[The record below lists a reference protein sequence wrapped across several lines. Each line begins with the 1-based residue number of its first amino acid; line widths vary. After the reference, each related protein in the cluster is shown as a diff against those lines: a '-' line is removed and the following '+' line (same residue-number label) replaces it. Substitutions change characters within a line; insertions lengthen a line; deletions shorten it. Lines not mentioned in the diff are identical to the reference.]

1 MFKVLATSSCLMTPL
16 SCFAISIGEITSFIE
31 SDQSILSKEVINTT
45 HVVRYVGLKVQR
57 ISSPMQGG
65 EIIPMQSQ
73 SEILFTPANQVLAGE
88 ARENFRIVYQ
98 GPQDDAERYY
108 RLSWLDA
115 PVSEFDESLSTKSGL
130 ATTSAQID
138 TILVVAPRQENFK
151 YNYNNGEIQNLGNAT
166 FRVVS
171 TGACKNRADDKTGR
185 GCRERYFVMP
195 GDRIHLKY
203 TDMSQSKTHVGL
215 WHRGEY
221 IRLK

>member
-1 MFKVLATSSCLMTPL
+1 MAPL
-16 SCFAISIGEITSFIE
+16 SCFAIGVGEVTSFME
-31 SDQSILSKEVINTT
+31 SDQTILSKEITNTT
-45 HVVRYVGLKVQR
+45 NVMRYIGLKVQR

-65 EIIPMQSQ
+65 EVIPMQSK

-88 ARENFRIVYQ
+88 AKEFFRIVYQ
-98 GPQDDAERYY
+98 GPQDHVERYY

-115 PVSEFDESLSTKSGL
+115 PMSEFDKTSTAKAGM

-151 YNYNNGEIQNLGNAT
+151 YTYKNGEIQNLGNST

-171 TGACKNRADDKTGR
+171 VGDCKNPADDKSGK

-195 GDRIHLKY
+195 GDRIRLKY
-203 TDMSQSKTHVGL
+203 TDVAQAKTHVGI
-215 WHRGEY
+215 WHKGQY
-221 IRLK
+221 IGLK